1 MNTNNSLLTL
11 SEVAVILN
19 VNKDTV
25 QAIAA
30 SGELRGVSVQGMQAP
45 LFTRQEVASWL
56 AGRIPVQNM
65 ADKVYLEKLRAQY
78 LKKFPEAMADLQ
90 KLDAMF
96 PKPKLYS
103 LHKVLSR
110 RYGGFVWYVRYMEN
124 GKMIRSRWCTH
135 TSDRGFAE
143 QWAKDNRE
151 RILAE
156 YHERRKSDAGF
167 FEVLKQYYAPGSAYL
182 AVDEKR
188 GTVLTE
194 KTRNVYHH
202 FINKVLIKF
211 FRSQKVTRFED
222 ITPPVIAALQN
233 HLLEKGNKPQT
244 INRYLGILKTIL
256 NHLVMTGALTANV
269 FNNVTLLKE
278 RTADSKP
285 RGCYNIDRLKGVFN
299 KRWEDKTSYIL
310 CLMIY
315 STGLRN
321 SEIEKMTF
329 SGILKIGGC
338 YFIDIT
344 KSKTVNGLRIVPLHN
359 FVYQK
364 IVSFMKNNGKE
375 AGDYLFST
383 GGGPNQSTVYAKA
396 AQDMAD
402 LLKADAEE
410 RKGVTFY
417 SGRHYWKTLMNAE
430 GLGDV
435 EEYFMG
441 HKVSSDVSKRYNHL
455 DRQGRERIVEKARE
469 VFGILDKWLFT

>member
-1 MNTNNSLLTL
+1 MNTTNSLLTL

-30 SGELRGVSVQGMQAP
+30 TGELRGVNVQGMQTP
-45 LFTRQEVASWL
+45 LFTRQAVDSWL
-56 AGRIPVQNM
+56 ASRIPVHNM
-65 ADKVYLEKLRAQY
+65 ADKEYLEKLRARY

-103 LHKVLSR
+103 LHKVLSK
-110 RYGGFVWYVRYMEN
+110 RYGGFIWYVRYMEN

-143 QWAKDNRE
+143 RWAKDNRE

-156 YHERRKSDAGF
+156 YHERRKNDVEF
-167 FEVLKQYYAPGSAYL
+167 FDVLKQYYAPGSAYL

-194 KTRNVYHH
+194 KTRSVYHH
-202 FINKVLIKF
+202 FINKVLARF

-256 NHLVMTGALTANV
+256 NHLVMTGALTVNV
-269 FNNVTLLKE
+269 FSNVTLLKE
-278 RTADSKP
+278 RTIDSKP
-285 RGCYNIDRLKGVFN
+285 RGCYNIDRIKGVFN

-310 CLMIY
+310 CLIIY

-321 SEIEKMTF
+321 SEIEKIKFRDIT
-329 SGILKIGGC
+329 KIGGC
-338 YFIDIT
+338 YFIDIK
-344 KSKTVNGLRIVPLHN
+344 KSKTLNGIRVVPLHD

-364 IVSFMKNNGKE
+364 IVSFMKKIGKKAE
-375 AGDYLFST
+375 DYLFSAN
-383 GGGPNQSTVYAKA
+383 GGPSQSTLYKKA
-396 AQDMAD
+396 AQDMAGI
-402 LLKADAEE
+402 LEADENE
-410 RKGVTFY
+410 RKGISFY
-417 SGRHYWKTLMNAE
+417 SGRHYWKTLMNAG

-469 VFGILDKWLFT
+469 VSGILDKWLFK